1 MSSSCMCVV
10 PLLIPMNCSFNVA
23 LCRPFWRTIW
33 LHPVSFPM
41 VASVLLPQNLFFL
54 LTCHLCGALYGVVV
68 AYPLSKQC
76 DIPIHV
82 KMVVVVGASM
92 ECQWWWRAP
101 SFEQES
107 DVCWC
112 FSLRSMDG
120 ILHMRAKCWRRP
132 WCALSMVRDQ
142 SQIELYIHWI
152 AVRGGYGLAAEW
164 SLYSCVLPC
173 LSLPLENAAYSFRIS
188 GVHGFLEDTMDILW
202 KLGCGPLKSCSSRD
216 ACAWTECLQLIV
228 AAHLEMRWT
237 LWPPYTKRQPV
248 FSLRRYGHCLIYILS
263 GVPF

>member
-1 MSSSCMCVV
+1 MWLCVGHFGEQFDCIPYPSQWLLVCSFLKIYFSFSPVICVV
-10 PLLIPMNCSFNVA
+10 LYMVLWWPTLSQSSVIFQSMSKWWLLLV
-23 LCRPFWRTIW
+23 
-33 LHPVSFPM
+33 
-41 VASVLLPQNLFFL
+41 
-54 LTCHLCGALYGVVV
+54 HLWNANGDDAHH
-68 AYPLSKQC
+68 LSNKN
-76 DIPIHV
+76 
-82 KMVVVVGASM
+82 M
-92 ECQWWWRAP
+92 
-101 SFEQES
+101 
-107 DVCWC
+107 VCWC